1 MTAPRREFAEPSAH
15 YRGVR
20 TRDYSVPRNE
30 PIVAPNETGRIA
42 VLKDRLAD
50 PSFPP
55 RALLII
61 LRESVPKHAQVFLFE
76 GNFQHSIDEILVVIE
91 FNQCLLE

>member
-61 LRESVPKHAQVFLFE
+61 LSGERTEARAGLPLRGKFPAL
-76 GNFQHSIDEILVVIE
+76 D
-91 FNQCLLE
+91 